1 MLAVCLII
9 AGMNTAVS
17 AIETNAPV
25 QSGSDYVLVDASQDI
40 ALYDR
45 HYGTQTSKELEY
57 TKAYGAASY
66 SYKWCPGD
74 AKAVASSKLSG
85 SSLYDLSAYENG
97 YFNLRVYIPSG
108 IAGSSSNK
116 RIAMRIHM
124 KCDTVGKDGDPID
137 GHHYLRYDTIN
148 LKSYSAG
155 WNDISVKIDSFKNR
169 VRDNGGS
176 HTAADILKAVDYVE
190 IGSTGIISG
199 YADEWSGVTD
209 NLYIDKLWLS
219 TSALSA
225 DSDIYMVEDYTSG
238 RTHSWGGADN
248 ACYNSS
254 TAGGSFYEVDRKT
267 TLNGASNS
275 VHWDK
280 LNETTTISGS
290 SKTRNALYA
299 RMLNASK
306 KAVESKVVDEY
317 NYVNV
322 WVCSNAE
329 ANQKLYLKMF
339 FDVNDSFKGTASSG
353 HHYIYNDNNML
364 NVDWTGWKLVSYPI
378 KNMVIRPNKSDKG
391 GSYEWNN
398 GSIKINKVGF
408 EAVSSDKCDKID
420 LNIDSIFFSV
430 NACSENLSLVSA
442 GMAKTDDLTSTV
454 APYDKTAVLTF
465 NSEIDASTASVSAA
479 ANGVALSDSEYDVQ
493 VIGDKIYV
501 HFHNDLPE
509 NSTVTVTVADSLK
522 SVYHSRLASAETVTL
537 NTKAAKVIT
546 WNDDNSVTIA
556 NNSTTDLSGLTLYDA
571 IYANDGSLDSVTTQD
586 ISVPAAES
594 KTFEYTVSAQA
605 KNKVFIWDTNL
616 KPLCVENGR

>member
-1 MLAVCLII
+1 MLAVCLVL

-25 QSGSDYVLVDASQDI
+25 QSGSDYVFVDASQGI

-74 AKAVASSKLSG
+74 EKALAASKLSG

-97 YFNLRVYIPSG
+97 YMNLRVYIPSG
-108 IAGSSSNK
+108 IATSSTNK

-124 KCDTVGKDGDPID
+124 KCDTAGTSGDPID

-148 LKSYSAG
+148 LKSYNSG
-155 WNDISVKIDSFKNR
+155 WNDISVKIDSFNNK
-169 VRDNGGS
+169 VTDNQGS

-199 YADEWSGVTD
+199 YDKEWSGVTA

-225 DSDIYMVEDYTSG
+225 DSDIYTVEDYTSG
-238 RTHSWGGADN
+238 RTHSWGGAYN
-248 ACYNSS
+248 ACYIYSS
-254 TAGGSFYEVDRKT
+254 AGSFYDVDNTK
-267 TLNGASNS
+267 TLNGALHS
-275 VHWDK
+275 VHWDN
-280 LNETTTISGS
+280 LNGTTEISGS
-290 SKTRNALYA
+290 SKPRTALYA
-299 RMLNASK
+299 RMLDTSNNA
-306 KAVESKVVDEY
+306 VSKVVDKY
-317 NYVNV
+317 KYVNA
-322 WVCSNAE
+322 WVYSNAE
-329 ANQKLYLKMF
+329 ANQNLYLKMY
-339 FDVNDSFKGTASSG
+339 FDVNDSFKGKASSG
-353 HHYIYNDNNML
+353 RHYIDNVNDKL
-364 NVDWTGWKLVSYPI
+364 NVNWTGWKLVSYPI
-378 KNMVIRPNKSDKG
+378 KDMRIRPNESDLG
-391 GSYEWNN
+391 GSYSWGN
-398 GSIKINKVGF
+398 GSIKINRVGF
-408 EAVSSDKCDKID
+408 EAVSSDNCDKID

-430 NACSENLSLVSA
+430 NECSEDLNLVSA
-442 GMAKTDDLTSTV
+442 GTAKTDDLTLTV

-465 NSEIDASTASVSAA
+465 NGEIDASTASVSAA
-479 ANGVALSDSEYDVQ
+479 ANGVALDNGKYDVQ

-522 SVYHSRLASAETVTL
+522 SVYHSKLASDAVVTL
-537 NTKAAKVIT
+537 NTKAANDIT
-546 WNDDNSVTIA
+546 WNDSSVTIA
-556 NNSTTDLSGLTLYDA
+556 NNSTADLSGLTLYA
-571 IYANDGSLDSVTTQD
+571 AGYADDGSLVSVTTQD

-594 KTFEYTVSAQA
+594 KTFEYTASAQA

>member
-1 MLAVCLII
+1 MLAVCLIL

-17 AIETNAPV
+17 AIETNAPA

-40 ALYDR
+40 ALYDS
-45 HYGTQTSKELEY
+45 HLNTQTSNELEY

-74 AKAVASSKLSG
+74 TKALAASKLSG
-85 SSLYDLSAYENG
+85 SSLYDLSAFENG
-97 YFNLRVYIPSG
+97 YMNLRVYIPSG
-108 IAGSSSNK
+108 IAGSSTNK

-124 KCDTVGKDGDPID
+124 KCDKINEDGEPND
-137 GHHYLRYDTIN
+137 GLHCLRYDTVN
-148 LKSYSAG
+148 LKLYSAG
-155 WNDISVKIDSFKNR
+155 WNDISVKISDFTNKVTANE
-169 VRDNGGS
+169 GS

-190 IGSTGIISG
+190 IGSTGIITVN
-199 YADEWSGVTD
+199 DWSEVTD

-219 TSALSA
+219 TSALSS
-225 DSDIYMVEDYTSG
+225 DSDIYTVEDYTSG
-238 RTHSWGGADN
+238 RTHSWGGAAN

-254 TAGGSFYEVDRKT
+254 TEGGSFYDVDSTT
-267 TLNGASNS
+267 TLNGASYS

-280 LNETTTISGS
+280 LNETTTIDGS
-290 SKTRNALYA
+290 SKTRKALYA

-306 KAVESKVVDEY
+306 TTVESKVVDGY

-322 WVCSNAE
+322 WVYSNAE
-329 ANQKLYLKMF
+329 ANQKLYLKMY
-339 FDVNDSFKGTASSG
+339 FDVDDSLKGNASSG
-353 HHYIYNDNNML
+353 QHYIDNVNDQL
-364 NVDWTGWKLVSYPI
+364 NVNWTGWKLVSYPI
-378 KNMVIRPNKSDKG
+378 KNMRIRPNESDMG
-391 GSYEWNN
+391 GRYSWGN

-408 EAVSSDKCDKID
+408 EAVSESSCDKID

-430 NACSENLSLVSA
+430 NECSEKLSLVSA
-442 GMAKTDDLTSTV
+442 GTAKTDGSSTV

-465 NSEIDASTASVSAA
+465 NGEIDASTASVSAA
-479 ANGVALSDSEYDVQ
+479 AKGVDLDGSEYDVQ

-522 SVYHSRLASAETVTL
+522 SVYRSKLASAETVTL
-537 NTKAAKVIT
+537 NTKAANDIT

-556 NNSTTDLSGLTLYDA
+556 NNSTADLSGLTLYAA
-571 IYANDGSLDSVTTQD
+571 IYADDGSLDSVTTQD

-594 KTFEYTVSAQA
+594 KTVEYTVSAQA

>member
-1 MLAVCLII
+1 MLAVCLIL

-17 AIETNAPV
+17 AIETNAPA

-40 ALYDR
+40 ALYDG
-45 HYGTQTSKELEY
+45 HTAAQAPKTLEY

-108 IAGSSSNK
+108 IAGSNK

-155 WNDISVKIDSFKNR
+155 WNDISVKIDGFKNR
-169 VRDNGGS
+169 VTDNSGS

-225 DSDIYMVEDYTSG
+225 DSDIYTVEDYTSG
-238 RTHSWGGADN
+238 RTHSWGGAAN
-248 ACYNSS
+248 ACYDSS
-254 TAGGSFYEVDRKT
+254 TEGGSFYEVDSTK
-267 TLNGASNS
+267 TLNGASYS
-275 VHWDK
+275 VHWNK
-280 LNETTTISGS
+280 LNETTTIAGS
-290 SKTRNALYA
+290 SKTRKALYA
-299 RMLNASK
+299 RMLNTSK

-317 NYVNV
+317 NYVNI
-322 WVCSNAE
+322 WVCSNVK
-329 ANQKLYLKMF
+329 ANQKLYLRMY
-339 FDVNDSFKGTASSG
+339 FDVNDSLKGKAESG
-353 HHYIYNDNNML
+353 HHYIDNVKDQL
-364 NVDWTGWKLVSYPI
+364 NVNWTGWKLVSYPI
-378 KNMVIRPNKSDKG
+378 KDMRIRPNDSDLG
-391 GSYEWNN
+391 GNYSWGN
-398 GSIKINKVGF
+398 GSIKINRVGF
-408 EAVSSDKCDKID
+408 EAVSSDNCDKID

-442 GMAKTDDLTSTV
+442 GTAKVDNLTSSFV

-465 NSEIDASTASVSAA
+465 NGEIDASTASVSAA

-571 IYANDGSLDSVTTQD
+571 IYANDGSLDSVTMQD
-586 ISVPAAES
+586 ISVPGAES
-594 KTFEYTVSAQA
+594 KTFEYAVSAQA